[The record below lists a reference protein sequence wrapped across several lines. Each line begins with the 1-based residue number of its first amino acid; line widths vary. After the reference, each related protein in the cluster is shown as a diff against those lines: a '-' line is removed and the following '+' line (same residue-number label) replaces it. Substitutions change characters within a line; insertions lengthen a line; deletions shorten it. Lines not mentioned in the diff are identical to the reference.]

1 MLFDLINSFLKKNEI
16 NNNNNNNNNNNK
28 NNFYNSLEDDDYL
41 LNNQTTKVSL
51 YFYFFIFAFIFLVV
65 DLIMLYYK
73 HRENI
78 ESREIDLS
86 LKLNKMLID
95 FENDN
100 KIKTS
105 SSTSTTITP
114 TTTSSSSSSSS
125 SQLRQPSTPK
135 TTTKTINS
143 PPSTPKS
150 PPPLPSLESKLLY
163 KDDIKQ
169 QLSLNEAKSQ
179 IDNAKQLDESL
190 KYNSCIKLYIDGIE
204 KLMTLFSSYNSKE
217 YRDYIDFYLKRAEY
231 LKNELKKGT
240 NLKSIT
246 NFNNFSKEYQINYNN
261 KILEQQQQP
270 QPQPQ
275 PQQQSSTYRN
285 SLNLSSSKSN
295 STINNRHSISSLSSL
310 NSTTTTT
317 TTPSNSSTITSPG
330 NKYGLQKSLSSTTLS
345 LKKSSSNSTNFQQ
358 PSPSMVIPD
367 IKGIDKSMVTL
378 IMNEIMDRKNP
389 VKWDDVVGLDKV
401 KQSLME
407 SVILPNLRPDVFTG
421 LRAPPKGLLLFGP
434 PGNGKT
440 MIAKAVAYESKVTFF
455 SISSSSLTSKYV
467 GDGEKLVRALF
478 AVATHFQPSIIFIDE
493 IDSLLTERSSNESEA
508 SRRLKTEIL
517 VQFDGART
525 NGDERV
531 LVMGATNRPED
542 LDDAA
547 LRRLVKRIY
556 VGLPELETRL
566 QIIQHLLVGQRHSL
580 TKQQINSLAEVTQG
594 YSGFDLAALCKDAAY
609 EPIRRLGIGIKD
621 LELNEISLI
630 SFKDFAN
637 SLKQIR
643 PSVTSQSL
651 KSFEKWNQKF
661 GTI

>member
-1 MLFDLINSFLKKNEI
+1 MS
-16 NNNNNNNNNNNK
+16 
-28 NNFYNSLEDDDYL
+28 
-41 LNNQTTKVSL
+41 
-51 YFYFFIFAFIFLVV
+51 
-65 DLIMLYYK
+65 YYK

-86 LKLNKMLID
+86 LKLNKMIID

-100 KIKTS
+100 KIK
-105 SSTSTTITP
+105 STSTQTVSL
-114 TTTSSSSSSSS
+114 SSSSSSSSSSSPLSYS

-135 TTTKTINS
+135 TTPQKINNS
-143 PPSTPKS
+143 PPSTPQS
-150 PPPLPSLESKLLY
+150 PPPPPSLQSKLLY
-163 KDDIKQ
+163 RDDIKQ
-169 QLSLNEAKSQ
+169 QLSLNEAKGQ
-179 IDNAKQLDESL
+179 IEKAKQLDESL
-190 KYNSCIKLYIDGIE
+190 KFNGCIKLYIDGIE
-204 KLMTLFSSYNSKE
+204 KLMALFSSYNSKE

-246 NFNNFSKEYQINYNN
+246 TFEKFSKEYQINYYN
-261 KILEQQQQP
+261 KLLLQQQQH
-270 QPQPQ
+270 QQ
-275 PQQQSSTYRN
+275 QQQSSFSSSNRN
-285 SLNLSSSKSN
+285 SLNLSSSKLT
-295 STINNRHSISSLSSL
+295 STTNNRNSISSLSSL
-310 NSTTTTT
+310 TSTTSTISPSTT
-317 TTPSNSSTITSPG
+317 SSTSTTSPG
-330 NKYGLQKSLSSTTLS
+330 SKYGLQKSLSSTTLS
-345 LKKSSSNSTNFQQ
+345 LKKSSTPLQQ
-358 PSPSMVIPD
+358 PQPMVIPD
-367 IKGIDKSMVTL
+367 IKGVDKSMVSL

-525 NGDERV
+525 NGNERV

-566 QIIQHLLVGQRHSL
+566 QIIQHLLAGQRHSL

-621 LELNEISLI
+621 LELDEISLI
-630 SFKDFAN
+630 SFKDFIN

>member
-1 MLFDLINSFLKKNEI
+1 MLFDIINSLFKKNEI
-16 NNNNNNNNNNNK
+16 NNNNNNNYNNNNNNN
-28 NNFYNSLEDDDYL
+28 NNFYNSLEDDSGFI
-41 LNNQTTKVSL
+41 LNNEPTKVSL

-100 KIKTS
+100 KIK
-105 SSTSTTITP
+105 STT
-114 TTTSSSSSSSS
+114 TTTTTVSP

-135 TTTKTINS
+135 TTNKTINS
-143 PPSTPKS
+143 TPSTPKS

-163 KDDIKQ
+163 REDIKQ

-179 IDNAKQLDESL
+179 IENAKQLDQSL
-190 KYNSCIKLYIDGIE
+190 KYNSSIKLYIDGIE
-204 KLMTLFSSYNSKE
+204 KLMALFSSYNSKE

-246 NFNNFSKEYQINYNN
+246 NFDNFSKEYQINYNN
-261 KILEQQQQP
+261 KILQQHQQQQH
-270 QPQPQ
+270 Q
-275 PQQQSSTYRN
+275 QQQSSINNRN

-310 NSTTTTT
+310 NSTTTT
-317 TTPSNSSTITSPG
+317 PSNTTITSPG

-345 LKKSSSNSTNFQQ
+345 LKKPSSTSTTVQQ
-358 PSPSMVIPD
+358 PMVIPD
-367 IKGIDKSMVTL
+367 IKGVDKSMVTL

-525 NGDERV
+525 NGNERV

-566 QIIQHLLVGQRHSL
+566 QIIQHLLAGQRHSL

-643 PSVTSQSL
+643 PSVTPQSL

>member
-1 MLFDLINSFLKKNEI
+1 MLFDLINSFLKNGI
-16 NNNNNNNNNNNK
+16 NNSNNNNNNNNNK

-51 YFYFFIFAFIFLVV
+51 YLYFFIFAFMFLVV

-78 ESREIDLS
+78 ESRETDLS

-100 KIKTS
+100 KIKSSPTTS
-105 SSTSTTITP
+105 TTTTTITP
-114 TTTSSSSSSSS
+114 TTTSS

-179 IDNAKQLDESL
+179 IDSAKQLDESL

-204 KLMTLFSSYNSKE
+204 KLMALFSSYNSKE

-261 KILEQQQQP
+261 KILEQQQQ
-270 QPQPQ
+270 
-275 PQQQSSTYRN
+275 QQQQSSSTYRN

-310 NSTTTTT
+310 NSTTATT
-317 TTPSNSSTITSPG
+317 TTPSNTSTITSPG

-345 LKKSSSNSTNFQQ
+345 LKKSSNSTNFQQ
-358 PSPSMVIPD
+358 PSPPSMVIPD